1 LSFYLS
7 GAENNWENKMSRRF
21 SYPFLALLLIAVFIL
36 PGCSSSVSPS
46 PTAFRVKIRYADQN
60 SATGWEGSHAAQPWL
75 DQITAATNNAV
86 TFETYYSQSLFK
98 GTDAWTSTKYGVAD
112 VAMMV
117 HGYWAYQTPLA
128 DVMTLPLLPFKSA
141 KQASGIIW
149 QLYEKY
155 PSLQDE
161 FKDNHV
167 LVTYASDPYI
177 LITNKKQVKTLED
190 IRGMQIRVTAGP
202 PVNMIRLLG
211 ATPVT
216 KSMPDSYLAL
226 QKGEIDGMAVSWEA
240 ILSFRLYEVVKYYT
254 YMPLFSVY
262 LSQAMNNERW
272 DSLPQYIRD
281 QIKSVGGLKG
291 SLFWG
296 ENQFDTAAAE
306 GRSIVKKQGLEMVE
320 YTMPDE
326 ELARWRAVAGQPL
339 WDAWVKKMTEKGL
352 PEAKEI
358 LQTTQKMIETYS
370 P

>member
-1 LSFYLS
+1 ML
-7 GAENNWENKMSRRF
+7 RRF
-21 SYPFLALLLIAVFIL
+21 LYLFLVLLMLAVFVL

-46 PTAFRVKIRYADQN
+46 PNAFRVKLRYADQN

-75 DQITAATNNAV
+75 DQITTATNNAV

-98 GTDAWTSTKYGVAD
+98 EIDAWTSTKYGVAD
-112 VAMMV
+112 VSMMV

-128 DVMTLPLLPFKSA
+128 DVVTLPLLPFTSA
-141 KQASGIIW
+141 KQTSGIIW

-155 PSLQDE
+155 PSLCAE

-167 LVTYASDPYI
+167 LVTYASEPYI

-202 PVNMIRLLG
+202 PVSLIRLLG
-211 ATPVT
+211 ATPVI

-226 QKGEIDGMAVSWEA
+226 QKGEIDGMAVPWEA

-254 YMPLFSVY
+254 YLPMFSVY
-262 LSQAMNNERW
+262 LSQAMNNDRW
-272 DSLPQYIRD
+272 NSLPLDIQD
-281 QIKSVGGLKG
+281 QINSVCGLKG

-296 ENQFDTAAAE
+296 EQQFDTAAAE

-320 YTMPDE
+320 YTVPEE
-326 ELARWRAVAGQPL
+326 ELARWRAVAGRPS
-339 WDAWVKKMTEKGL
+339 WDAWVTQMTGKGL

-358 LQTTQKMIETYS
+358 LQTTLKMIETYS